1 MTFRRF
7 VGAAAATTAL
17 ALPSM
22 ALAAGNPP
30 HPTHPTHPA
39 HPSQPAH
46 PAPPVHTGTSTPGPT
61 AGLPAK
67 AKAYGRY
74 CQGQSKKHVA
84 GTPGTPFSTC
94 VTDMAKLATGKASN
108 PHTVCLNE
116 SKRHVAGTKQT
127 PYSLCVSGAEKL
139 LKATAEA
146 AKTAVSTPASLA
158 VGLPQAP
165 GVRTSTRTSS
175 TACTLPDNSDVSW
188 FHCYT
193 PQDIRSAYGVDAL
206 PSLPSG
212 VSNQGHGQTIV
223 LVDSYGSPTAS
234 NDLQEF
240 HKTFFGDLPSPD
252 FQQVFPLGNPQ
263 YKNACSS
270 SQGLSGPCAAANWSG
285 EATLDIEWAYSI
297 APRAH
302 LILLAVPPAET
313 EGVQGFPNL
322 FKAISSEI
330 DATPAGT
337 LFSMSFGVTEQS
349 FGGGAGAQTA
359 KLDAVFQK
367 GLAKHDN
374 FFAASGDYG
383 STGNSKQH
391 KDSGVYPYPTV
402 GWPASSPYVVSVG
415 GTQLQRGW
423 TWNPTSNDAF
433 TASGDFNPAY
443 WQWNDGGNSQAVWNE
458 SWGPIGTGGGVSAIY
473 QRPSWQTG
481 ADAGYG
487 DHRIVPDTA
496 WNAAVNGGVDVYITA
511 YPQFN
516 CGNTTGCW
524 TIYGG
529 TSAATPQTAALVAL
543 ANAARQAAG
552 EEPVGFLDP
561 ILYGGLGASA
571 YTDMVPQHY
580 GSAPATFAGSDVGAT
595 GPVNKSVGDLVDN
608 QLWQT
613 PIAGYPTT
621 AGYDATT
628 GWGTPNAP
636 AFVAGLVA
644 SP

>member
-1 MTFRRF
+1 
-7 VGAAAATTAL
+7 
-17 ALPSM
+17 
-22 ALAAGNPP
+22 
-30 HPTHPTHPA
+30 
-39 HPSQPAH
+39 
-46 PAPPVHTGTSTPGPT
+46 
-61 AGLPAK
+61 
-67 AKAYGRY
+67 
-74 CQGQSKKHVA
+74 
-84 GTPGTPFSTC
+84 
-94 VTDMAKLATGKASN
+94 MAKLATGKASN
-108 PHTVCLNE
+108 PHRVCLNE
-116 SKRHVAGTKQT
+116 SKRHVAGIKQT
-127 PYSLCVSGAEKL
+127 PYSRCVSGAEKL
-139 LKATAEA
+139 LKSVAKA
-146 AKTAVSTPASLA
+146 AKAAVSTPHSLA

-175 TACTLPDNSDVSW
+175 TACTLPDGGHVSW

-193 PQDIRSAYGVDAL
+193 PQDIRSAYGVDGIS
-206 PSLPSG
+206 SLPSG
-212 VSNQGHGQTIV
+212 VSNQGQGQTIV

-234 NDLQEF
+234 ADLQHF
-240 HKTFFGDLPSPD
+240 HDTFFASQPNPD

-270 SQGLSGPCAAANWSG
+270 SNGQSGPCAAANWSG

-322 FKAISSEI
+322 FKAISGEI
-330 DATPAGT
+330 DATPPGT
-337 LFSMSFGVTEQS
+337 LFSMSFGVTEQT
-349 FGGGAGAQTA
+349 FGGAAGAQTA
-359 KLDAVFQK
+359 KFDAVFQK

-383 STGNSKQH
+383 STGASKQH
-391 KDSGVYPYPTV
+391 RDSGVYPYPTV

-423 TWNPTSNDAF
+423 TWNPASSDAF
-433 TASGDFNPAY
+433 TASGDFNPSY
-443 WQWNDGGNSQAVWNE
+443 WQWNDGGNTEAVWNE
-458 SWGPIGTGGGVSAIY
+458 SWAPIGTGGGASAIY
-473 QRPSWQTG
+473 PRPSWQQG

-524 TIYGG
+524 TVYGG
-529 TSAATPQTAALVAL
+529 TSAATPQTAALVSL

-552 EEPVGFLDP
+552 KQPIGFLAP

-571 YTDMVPQHY
+571 YSDIVPEHY
-580 GSAPATFAGSDVGAT
+580 GSAPATFAGSDVGVSGA
-595 GPVNKSVGDLVDN
+595 VNKSVGDLVDN
-608 QLWQT
+608 QLWET

-621 AGYDATT
+621 SGYDATT
-628 GWGTPNAP
+628 GWGTPKAP
-636 AFVAGLVA
+636 PFVTGLVGM
-644 SP
+644 P